1 MESARTATPNPGSNP
16 PDAPRRTPFVPPA
29 GWPLLAM
36 LAAALL
42 WGGSFAAMRVALRVL
57 NPWSLIWVRMAV
69 GLALLVPFA
78 ALRLPRDLR
87 ASYQKGDWKL
97 LALLVAC
104 EPCLYFLLESNAL
117 RFTTS
122 SQAGVI
128 VAAAPLLVALGAW
141 LFLGERMSAAGAAG
155 LTLTIAGVAGLTL
168 LRGSP
173 ANAPAAAPANAPLGN
188 TLEMGAM
195 IAEGGYRHRC

>member
-1 MESARTATPNPGSNP
+1 M
-16 PDAPRRTPFVPPA
+16 
-29 GWPLLAM
+29 
-36 LAAALL
+36 
-42 WGGSFAAMRVALRVL
+42 
-57 NPWSLIWVRMAV
+57 
-69 GLALLVPFA
+69 
-78 ALRLPRDLR
+78 
-87 ASYQKGDWKL
+87 
-97 LALLVAC
+97 
-104 EPCLYFLLESNAL
+104 
-117 RFTTS
+117 
-122 SQAGVI
+122 I

>member
-1 MESARTATPNPGSNP
+1 MESARAATPNPGSNP

-97 LALLVAC
+97 LALLVA
-104 EPCLYFLLESNAL
+104 
-117 RFTTS
+117 
-122 SQAGVI
+122 
-128 VAAAPLLVALGAW
+128 LGAW